1 MRPDMSLQEAARL
14 YDLSLP
20 TLGRRIRNGEIEAYK
35 SEGGN
40 RGEWRVT
47 TKALEAFGY
56 KRRSGPAP
64 TKPEDTHETRKLKQL
79 QRELAAARREA
90 EMQRRRAE
98 QKDRELGEALMLV
111 GRLRA
116 ALADETSRRV
126 HAEINQSYDEA
137 RPGART
143 RPSFPP
149 APDTIYLDVP
159 KDERAVVG
167 NDGGDDR

>member
-1 MRPDMSLQEAARL
+1 MTPDLSLKEAARL

-20 TLGRRIRNGEIEAYK
+20 TLSRRIRNGEIEAYK
-35 SEGGN
+35 SEGGG

-64 TKPEDTHETRKLKQL
+64 TKPEDTHETRELRQL

-90 EMQRRRAE
+90 DLQRRRAE

-116 ALADETSRRV
+116 VLADETSRRV
-126 HAEINQSYDEA
+126 HAEVNPRAE
-137 RPGART
+137 GARSVQ
-143 RPSFPP
+143 RPSLP
-149 APDTIYLDVP
+149 
-159 KDERAVVG
+159 G
-167 NDGGDDR
+167 SG